1 MGPAAAAAHPMA
13 GPRPA
18 LTPRAHALTPRAG
31 KAPKGKKG
39 LAREAGARGFKNASA
54 AALAPRK
61 PLCAA
66 AHAGGQPGPRLGCDS
81 SRGPGRGAKKARY
94 HTGAFLAPS
103 TYAQRARQPQH
114 RQVQGQGVA
123 RGAGHPA
130 AEPGKMQGCR
140 RAKRLR
146 ARRHLLAL
154 AFLPGGATR
163 FPRPGQAIAQAL
175 GRQQAQPKGIKR
187 ACWRHNAQP
196 RPRKWAG

>member
-1 MGPAAAAAHPMA
+1 MPAKRVRGVLRMRAPQRWPPANRCAPQRTRGASPGPGSAATAA
-13 GPRPA
+13 GG
-18 LTPRAHALTPRAG
+18 RASYAAPDRRAG
-31 KAPKGKKG
+31 A
-39 LAREAGARGFKNASA
+39 
-54 AALAPRK
+54 
-61 PLCAA
+61 
-66 AHAGGQPGPRLGCDS
+66 
-81 SRGPGRGAKKARY
+81 GRGAKKAHH

-175 GRQQAQPKGIKR
+175 GRQQAQPKGKKR